1 MTEREI
7 IDKTRAILNEI
18 GEEANLALLSE
29 DTVKIEEYITSVI
42 PEAVNLVQIN
52 SPVRCV
58 NRKSG
63 VTSAE
68 ISSNADGRC
77 SVALPVDYVSL
88 IAVKL
93 QSWKRSCV
101 KAFDMYSEEYKCQC
115 NSYTRAGA
123 YRPIC
128 VLGYSTNGSREL
140 WMYSISPS
148 SKTTFEMFV
157 YEAKY
162 SDGLDL
168 DVNDPLASAVCYM
181 AASLVYSIFE
191 NKDSSQE
198 MRAIALNLI
207 PK

>member
-18 GEEANLALLSE
+18 GEEDSISLLSE
-29 DTVKIEEYITSVI
+29 DTVKIEEYIKSVL

-63 VTSAE
+63 ATDTE
-68 ISSNADGRC
+68 ISSDIDGRC

-93 QSWKRSCV
+93 QAWKKACV
-101 KAFDMYSEEYKCQC
+101 KAFDMHSEEYKRQC
-115 NSYTRAGA
+115 NSYTRAGVF
-123 YRPIC
+123 RPVC
-128 VLGYSTNGSREL
+128 VLGYGTNGAREL
-140 WMYSISPS
+140 WMYSICPS
-148 SKTTFEMFV
+148 LKTTFEMFV

-162 SDGLDL
+162 SNGLDL
-168 DVNDPLASAVCYM
+168 DANDPLSSAVCYM
-181 AASLVYSIFE
+181 AASLVYSVFE
-191 NKDSSQE
+191 NKEASQE
-198 MRAIALNLI
+198 MRTIALNLI